1 MSALKN
7 SVRLTGYLGF
17 DPEIVTYGDKQKMAR
32 VSLATHEKY
41 RNKEAEWIT
50 DTHWHTLTYWGKNAE
65 YAEKTLKKGNQVS
78 IEGRLVSRNYTD
90 KEGITR
96 YISEIIVND
105 TLVIRVKVR
114 KEETGPVK
122 EGDGADLEAEE
133 GTGEDGA
140 GEDDTDGAD
149 DVGED
154 NADGDTEPVPAE
166 A

>member
-7 SVRLTGYLGF
+7 SVRLTGFLGS

-50 DTHWHTLTYWGKNAE
+50 DTHWHTLTYWGRNAE
-65 YAEKTLKKGNQVS
+65 YAEKTLKKGNQIS

-105 TLVIRVKVR
+105 TLVIRVKIR
-114 KEETGPVK
+114 KEETGPVT
-122 EGDGADLEAEE
+122 EGDSEDLEAED
-133 GTGEDGA
+133 GMGEDGA
-140 GEDDTDGAD
+140 DGVGEDGAD
-149 DVGED
+149 GVGED
-154 NADGDTEPVPAE
+154 GTDGDAEPVPAE